1 MLKLFIVFLCSILL
15 SCYKTNVVQYETW
28 NQDPATKVSGL
39 QINAIQS
46 QYNAPSGKK
55 FLSKY
60 DETMWADTEN
70 YFSSFSDIKF
80 DIDIRFFNAGQHF
93 ISFFN
98 IDKDISFC
106 KGWKKGENIYDGIK
120 WNINIKKDEWDVL
133 WFDYDYYG
141 KSQEI
146 EYTITYKYE
155 VIDGLLHFSNS
166 ENQSFIFHPSDKN
179 YSRELIATDEIIE
192 QEGCLFL

>member
-1 MLKLFIVFLCSILL
+1 MFSCLVMI

-28 NQDPATKVSGL
+28 NQDPTTKVSGL
-39 QINAIQS
+39 QINAVQR
-46 QYNAPSGKK
+46 QYNVVSGKK

-60 DETMWADTEN
+60 DETMWADKEN

-80 DIDIRFFNAGQHF
+80 DIDIRFFNAAEHF

-98 IDKDISFC
+98 IGEDISYC
-106 KGWKKGENIYDGIK
+106 KGWKKEENIYDGIK
-120 WNINIKKDEWDVL
+120 WFITIKKDEEDVL
-133 WFDYDYYG
+133 WFDYEYYG
-141 KSQEI
+141 TSQEI
-146 EYTITYKYE
+146 EYTITHKYE

-166 ENQSFIFHPSDKN
+166 EGQSFIFHPSNKN
-179 YSRELIATDEIIE
+179 YSRELIDTGETIE